1 MSHLSNHVIDESVL
15 IPDAC
20 LLILLPVV
28 RLIHVCKD
36 LQETAIVDLQN
47 GVLCGQ
53 VQRPAQHTSHLDCA
67 LLELTPCTTPAW
79 APACQQMQHGQQ
91 MQSTATYQG
100 NSVSNGIGCCKVW
113 LPLDAFV
120 SYT

>member
-15 IPDAC
+15 VPDAG

-36 LQETAIVDLQN
+36 LQEAAIVYLED

-53 VQRPAQHTSHLDCA
+53 VQRPAHHT
-67 LLELTPCTTPAW
+67 
-79 APACQQMQHGQQ
+79 
-91 MQSTATYQG
+91 
-100 NSVSNGIGCCKVW
+100 NS
-113 LPLDAFV
+113 L
-120 SYT
+120 